1 MLALPGLK
9 GIRARK
15 RDLLIESELNRQI
28 IRLEIE
34 QVRFRAEQLKQ
45 NCGWL
50 RSVWKWVPP
59 LAGFFMAARRRKNEG
74 GFAPG
79 VGGAGLL
86 GRLWEAWQ
94 SLGKKPGNRPSDE
107 K

>member
-1 MLALPGLK
+1 MLTLPGLK

-45 NCGWL
+45 TCGWL
-50 RSVWKWVPP
+50 RSLWKWMPP
-59 LAGFFMAARRRKNEG
+59 VAGFFMAGRRRQSESG
-74 GFAPG
+74 WAPG
-79 VGGAGLL
+79 AGGAGFV
-86 GRLWEAWQ
+86 GRLWGAWQ
-94 SLGKKPGNRPSDE
+94 SLVKKPSDWRSDE
-107 K
+107 T